1 METVALP
8 QALENEIMRR
18 FYVVAILA
26 AMILGCKQEE
36 DHPPEAPASQS
47 EQMFL
52 GEPLKHWTQLA
63 EEAQTDEELGGA
75 LDALVLAIKDANI
88 MAVVTAADTIEAIG
102 AKGAPAAAALASRL
116 DDPQPWVRM
125 ACMHALQAIGEP
137 AVPVLLETFRTDA
150 GGAAVR
156 SVVVLGG
163 IGPAAKAAVSE
174 LRRDLQEG
182 PQARR
187 SWVEEALAK
196 IEGTDTDASVTN
208 GAVADNNV
216 ALPLAAPIA
225 AKNHDWPQFLGPH
238 RDNLCRETELRTDWD
253 QNPPT
258 LFWKLE
264 GLGAAYSSVAI
275 TGGRILTM
283 GDRQDTHGDSSQ
295 FVLAFDLETRKELWA
310 IPIGPPH
317 KDGPRSTPTVD
328 GDLLYALGA
337 DGDLVCLETATGAH
351 RWRKNLV
358 DDFDGTVMSR
368 WKFSESPLVDR
379 DKLICTPGG
388 PEATLVA
395 LDKKTGAV
403 IWKCAVPALG
413 EKGKD
418 GAGYASAVP
427 TEINGVRQYVQLT
440 GRGVVGVEAETGKFL
455 WGYNEIANG
464 TANIPTPIVRG
475 PYVFA
480 TTNYNTGS
488 ALLEIARVGDTF
500 HVKELY
506 RLTAE
511 QFENH
516 HGGIVSVGNY
526 VYGGHGN
533 SRGEPTCVDVST
545 GKIMWRGEAPERGS
559 ASILYADGHIL
570 FRYDRGLVALVEAT
584 PEAFRLRGT
593 FQPVVGSGP
602 AWARPVIADGRLYLR
617 HGDLLACYDMRS
629 QQ

>member
-1 METVALP
+1 MP
-8 QALENEIMRR
+8 QVLENEIMRG

-26 AMILGCKQEE
+26 TMILGCKQEE
-36 DHPPEAPASQS
+36 DHPSEAPEASVSQS

-63 EEAQTDEELGGA
+63 EEAQTDEELAGA

-102 AKGAPAAAALASRL
+102 AKGAPVAPALASRL
-116 DDPQPWVRM
+116 DDPQPWVRT

-137 AVPVLLETFRTDA
+137 AVPVLLETFRTDT

-156 SVVVLGG
+156 SVVVLGE
-163 IGPAAKAAVSE
+163 IGPTAKAAVPE
-174 LRRDLQEG
+174 LRRGLQEG
-182 PQARR
+182 PEARR
-187 SWVEEALAK
+187 SWVQEALAK
-196 IEGTDTDASVTN
+196 IEGTDSDANVTS
-208 GAVADNNV
+208 GAVADNSV
-216 ALPLAAPIA
+216 ALPLVAPMA
-225 AKNHDWPQFLGPH
+225 VENCDWPQFLGPH
-238 RDNLCRETELRTDWD
+238 RDNLCRETGLRTDWE
-253 QNPPT
+253 QSPPT
-258 LFWKLE
+258 LLWKLE
-264 GLGAAYSSVAI
+264 GLGTAYSSVAI

-283 GDRQDTHGDSSQ
+283 GDRQGTHGDSSQ
-295 FVLAFDLETRKELWA
+295 LVLAFDLETRKELWA
-310 IPIGPPH
+310 TPIGPPH

-328 GDLLYALGA
+328 GGLLYALGT
-337 DGDLVCLETATGAH
+337 DGDLVCLETATGAE
-351 RWRKNLV
+351 RWRRNLV
-358 DDFDGTVMSR
+358 NDFDGMVMSR
-368 WKFSESPLVDR
+368 WKFSESPLVDG

-395 LDKKTGAV
+395 FDKKTGAV

-427 TEINGVRQYVQLT
+427 TEIDGVHQYVQLI
-440 GRGVVGVEAETGKFL
+440 GRGVVGVEAETGRFL

-475 PYVFA
+475 GYVFT

-488 ALLEIARVGDTF
+488 ALLEISRVGDTF
-500 HVKELY
+500 HVKQLY
-506 RLTAE
+506 KLTAK

-516 HGGIVSVGNY
+516 HGGIVSVGNC

-584 PEAFRLRGT
+584 PEAFRLKGT
-593 FQPVVGSGP
+593 FQPVTGSGP

-617 HGDLLACYDMRS
+617 HGDLLACYDMRAP
-629 QQ
+629 